1 MENNENFVAEQ
12 VTENVEQTTEQT
24 PKMYTQEQVD
34 EIVGKRIARNAA
46 KIRKEYDRKYGGLTE
61 VLEAGTGKQSVE
73 EITDTFR
80 NFYQQKGI
88 QLPQKPAYSDAD
100 IEVLARAEADEII
113 RGGFDEVVEEVNR
126 LADIGAANMT
136 ARERA
141 VFKTLAEHRQKAER
155 GRELS
160 KIGVTEDVYGSKEF
174 SDFAGKFNPNTP
186 IREVYDL
193 YQKTQPR
200 KEIKPM
206 GSMKSTGPADN
217 GVKEYYSPEEARKF
231 TMKDL
236 NENPALMAALEASM
250 QKWK

>member
-1 MENNENFVAEQ
+1 MENNENFVTEQ

-34 EIVGKRIARNAA
+34 EIVGKRIARNTA

-100 IEVLARAEADEII
+100 IEVLARADAEEII
-113 RGGFDEVVEEVNR
+113 RGGFDEAVEEADR
-126 LADIGAANMT
+126 LASIGAAKMT
-136 ARERA
+136 AREKTQ
-141 VFKTLAEHRQKAER
+141 FKLLTEYIQKAER
-155 GRELS
+155 GHALS
-160 KIGVTEDVYGSKEF
+160 QIGVTEDVYNSKEF
-174 SDFAGKFNPNTP
+174 ADFAGKFNPHTP

-206 GSMKSTGPADN
+206 GSMKSSSPADN

-231 TMKDL
+231 TLKDL
-236 NENPALMAALEASM
+236 NENPALMAALETSM